1 MKGDGRY
8 LMTLLRQFLTETAR
22 EVNLANG
29 FPAEEIKS
37 DGTSKVPDVKNFHL
51 TFDRLGGVLEW
62 DHTSKLDDLAYYAR
76 IHRRNCR

>member
-29 FPAEEIKS
+29 FTAEEIKS
-37 DGTSKVPDVKNFHL
+37 DGTSKVSDVKNFHL
-51 TFDRLGGVLEW
+51 TFDRLL
-62 DHTSKLDDLAYYAR
+62 KAR
-76 IHRRNCR
+76 ISGNMKKKLRY